1 MAQQIK
7 VNAEVR
13 ECSGSSAARR
23 YRRAGIVP
31 AILNK
36 EDRSSTKLSLNA
48 HDFERMLSK
57 HVSEHLLVTVCVG
70 GAETL
75 ALIHEVQRDGLTG
88 RVIHADF
95 GEVDRTKKMRIEL
108 PLVFL
113 GEPVGVTR
121 DGGILEIGVHSV
133 EVECL
138 PENVVEDFTVQV
150 GDLELDQQIHVR
162 DLAIGPEFQALTHAD
177 LTVASVRAPAAAP
190 AADDTAAAPAEGDAA
205 AAPAADAKAA
215 PAAAAP
221 AADAKKPAKK

>member
-1 MAQQIK
+1 M
-7 VNAEVR
+7 
-13 ECSGSSAARR
+13 
-23 YRRAGIVP
+23 
-31 AILNK
+31 
-36 EDRSSTKLSLNA
+36 
-48 HDFERMLSK
+48 
-57 HVSEHLLVTVCVG
+57 TVCVG
-70 GAETL
+70 GDETL

-113 GEPVGVTR
+113 GEPIGVTR
-121 DGGILEIGVHSV
+121 DGGILEIGIHSV

-138 PENVVEDFTVQV
+138 PENVVEDFTVNV

-162 DLAIGPEFQALTHAD
+162 DLAIGPEFQVLTHTD

-190 AADDTAAAPAEGDAA
+190 AADTAAAPAEGDAA

>member
-7 VNAEVR
+7 VNAELR

-48 HDFERMLSK
+48 HDFERMLSR

-113 GEPVGVTR
+113 GEPIGVTR

-150 GDLELDQQIHVR
+150 GELGLDDQIHVR
-162 DLAIGPEFQALTHAD
+162 DLAIGPEFQVLTHAD

-190 AADDTAAAPAEGDAA
+190 AAEEAAPAAEGDAA
-205 AAPAADAKAA
+205 AAPAAPAADAKAA
-215 PAAAAP
+215 PAP
-221 AADAKKPAKK
+221 AAKPAKK